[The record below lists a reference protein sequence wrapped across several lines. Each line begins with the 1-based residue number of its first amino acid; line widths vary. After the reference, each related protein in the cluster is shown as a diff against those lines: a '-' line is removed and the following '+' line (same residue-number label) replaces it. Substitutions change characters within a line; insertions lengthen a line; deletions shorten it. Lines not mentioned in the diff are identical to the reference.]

1 MVVVNEIKEFNQKNI
16 SQKLWLQ
23 VFLCNTH
30 WSFTKKKKE
39 RKEETKK
46 EKRYIYWTYSEFRL
60 IDDRKGTEQGY
71 SDIEYAK

>member
-1 MVVVNEIKEFNQKNI
+1 MVTGFLMQH
-16 SQKLWLQ
+16 SL
-23 VFLCNTH
+23 VFYQ
-30 WSFTKKKKE
+30 KKKE